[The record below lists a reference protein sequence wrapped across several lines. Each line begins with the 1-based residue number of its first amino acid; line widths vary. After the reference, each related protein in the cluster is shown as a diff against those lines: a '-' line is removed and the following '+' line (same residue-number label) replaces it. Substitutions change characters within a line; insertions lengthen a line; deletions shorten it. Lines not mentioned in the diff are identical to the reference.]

1 MPKANVL
8 IKLRKKKQKQKQKNP
23 GSSQTKFKTL
33 VLERLDELMTRLSY
47 YSLTKFAFPLGS
59 FFFQYSFFSK
69 LFNQFNLLIVF
80 RNAFCIS
87 EVLYLLAR

>member
-8 IKLRKKKQKQKQKNP
+8 IKLRKKNKTKKT

-33 VLERLDELMTRLSY
+33 VLERLDELMTRFKL
-47 YSLTKFAFPLGS
+47 LLIDKIAFPLDS

>member
-1 MPKANVL
+1 M
-8 IKLRKKKQKQKQKNP
+8 
-23 GSSQTKFKTL
+23 KFKTL
-33 VLERLDELMTRLSY
+33 VLERLDELMTRFKL
-47 YSLTKFAFPLGS
+47 LLIDKIAFPLDS

-87 EVLYLLAR
+87 EVLYLLAG

>member
-8 IKLRKKKQKQKQKNP
+8 IKLRKNKKKN

-33 VLERLDELMTRLSY
+33 VLERLDELMTRFKL
-47 YSLTKFAFPLGS
+47 LLIDKIAFPLDS